1 MRSRP
6 SPLDPHPNRFEYSL
20 NDSDSVELYA
30 HMIAR
35 YYTLSSFLSRS
46 GLDERFTALYAIEIR
61 FLFPFR

>member
-1 MRSRP
+1 M
-6 SPLDPHPNRFEYSL
+6 